1 MIIFRLAECENV
13 DGADQEQMDQAEVN
27 DILNSFSYHENI
39 NLADK
44 VVRNGIKRLGRK
56 DGPGIR
62 PIRVVFETEEDR
74 DYAIRYAWMLKYD
87 EKYRN
92 RISLKKDLIK
102 EDRQREKLEY
112 ERKKRETYLKS
123 STAPR
128 NGNHPHPPRDRIHS
142 EQNVEE
148 VEGAVGGLPLG
159 VQLAS
164 ENSVENSAHPRE
176 EGNWNFP

>member
-1 MIIFRLAECENV
+1 MGNV
-13 DGADQEQMDQAEVN
+13 DGVDQEQMDQAEVN

-102 EDRQREKLEY
+102 EDRQREKMAYHLE
-112 ERKKRETYLKS
+112 L
-123 STAPR
+123 
-128 NGNHPHPPRDRIHS
+128 D
-142 EQNVEE
+142 
-148 VEGAVGGLPLG
+148 
-159 VQLAS
+159 
-164 ENSVENSAHPRE
+164 
-176 EGNWNFP
+176 